1 MCMYSRCRHRYTF
14 IYFYRQVLVALIV
27 ACVLLR
33 FAEKARSGCDSM
45 GGVARAIQGPNR
57 VVKHTC
63 FFFFWKTSFNSG
75 VGFGWGRLPPWVE
88 WKTLAFF
95 KRKTPPPCFFWRTWT
110 WKMGTQLQ
118 RCFFFS
124 CFFNWHM
131 ARPCPTD
138 CRVTHSFHHGTLGA
152 RHEAAQDANWYAL
165 LASNAAETV
174 LWVTLSNGQ
183 TFSSRQFLGWRILTH
198 SFSDFG

>member
-63 FFFFWKTSFNSG
+63 FFFWKTSFNP
-75 VGFGWGRLPPWVE
+75 V
-88 WKTLAFF
+88 T
-95 KRKTPPPCFFWRTWT
+95 
-110 WKMGTQLQ
+110 KM
-118 RCFFFS
+118 FFFS

-183 TFSSRQFLGWRILTH
+183 TFSSRQIFRVAN
-198 SFSDFG
+198 FDP